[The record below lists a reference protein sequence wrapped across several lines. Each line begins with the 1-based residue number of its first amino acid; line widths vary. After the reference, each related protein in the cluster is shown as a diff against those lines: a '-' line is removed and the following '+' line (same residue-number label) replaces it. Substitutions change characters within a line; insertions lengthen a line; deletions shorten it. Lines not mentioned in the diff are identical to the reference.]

1 MIPGGNMKRLRLAFS
16 IILAVLAGGY
26 LLPTHAFATEP
37 PVIVVGQN
45 GAWQDLQAALDVA
58 PEGAIVEVAGGTYTG
73 HIEITKP
80 LTLRGINWPVID
92 GLNQGSI
99 ISITAPDVTIS
110 GFIIRNSGSSLDEE
124 NAGIE
129 SQAPRTRIEN
139 NHFENIL
146 FGVYLREAH
155 GSIIRNN
162 TFTGKDLELPRRG
175 DAIRI
180 WASHNTT
187 IEGNHVQRGRDV
199 VLWYSEHLT
208 VRNNI
213 VEEGR
218 YGLHFMYCDDADV
231 SRNILRQN
239 SVGAFLMY
247 SRRLHLHHNR
257 IESNRGPS
265 GYGVGLKDMDDAIIE
280 ENIFADNRIGAFL
293 DNSPREV
300 DSTMRFE
307 HNVFAYNDIGVAM
320 LPSVKRNEFYM
331 NSFIENVQQVTIE
344 GGSGG
349 DLSGNTW
356 QGNYWSDYAGFD
368 ADNDGIGDVPY
379 RAQRLFEN
387 LTERK
392 PETRILLYSPVMQAV
407 EFAARVAPIVQPQP
421 KFEDPQPRMQPSFP
435 QGVPSHQQA
444 SPTPMVLFGGILL
457 SVAIVILLTAIP
469 RRKEKALHLAQ
480 VGA

>member
-1 MIPGGNMKRLRLAFS
+1 MKPLRLVFYTIFLIVLGGRFS
-16 IILAVLAGGY
+16 LPPTLADDATIIVGG
-26 LLPTHAFATEP
+26 E
-37 PVIVVGQN
+37 G
-45 GAWQDLQAALDVA
+45 GAWHDLQAALDAA
-58 PEGAIVEVAGGTYTG
+58 PEGALVEVHGGTYTG
-73 HIEITKP
+73 HIEISKP
-80 LTLRGINWPVID
+80 LTLRGVNWPVID

-99 ISITAPDVTIS
+99 ISISAPDVTIS
-110 GFIIRNSGSSLDEE
+110 GFVIRNSGSSLDEE

-129 SQAPRTRIEN
+129 SEAPRTVIEN
-139 NHFENIL
+139 NRFENIL

-155 GSIIRNN
+155 NSVIRAN
-162 TFTGKDLELPRRG
+162 TFVGKEVDLPRRG
-175 DAIRI
+175 DAIRV
-180 WASHNTT
+180 WSSHNTT
-187 IEGNHVQRGRDV
+187 IEGNRVSRGRDV
-199 VLWYSEHLT
+199 VLWYSEHLL
-208 VRNNI
+208 VRENI
-213 VEEGR
+213 VEDGR

-231 SRNILRQN
+231 SRNILRHN

-300 DSTMRFE
+300 DSTMRFA

-320 LPSVKRNEFYM
+320 LPSVKRNEFYA
-331 NSFIENVQQVTIE
+331 NSFIENVQQVAIE

-368 ADNDGIGDVPY
+368 ANNDGIGDVPY

-407 EFAARVAPIVQPQP
+407 EFAARVAPLVQPQP
-421 KFEDPQPRMQPSFP
+421 KFEDTQPRMQPSFP
-435 QGVPSHQQA
+435 QGIPALPPPS
-444 SPTPMVLFGGILL
+444 PIPMLLLGVSLLSIAGGIML
-457 SVAIVILLTAIP
+457 VAMP
-469 RRKEKALHLAQ
+469 RRKQTHLHIAQ
-480 VGA
+480 VGV